1 MVGEEGFER
10 SLEECEDFYM
20 QSQRKDSEKG
30 NIGHKVWSWQTQG
43 KCLRNCADSD
53 FGKNKESVLGG
64 SKRENQK
71 VNRDHVVGGFKFQGM
86 EFVII

>member
-1 MVGEEGFER
+1 MKGASKNVRIFICRVRER
-10 SLEECEDFYM
+10 I
-20 QSQRKDSEKG
+20 EKKR
-30 NIGHKVWSWQTQG
+30 NIGHKVWSWRTHG

-53 FGKNKESVLGG
+53 FGKNKGPVLGG

-71 VNRDHVVGGFKFQGM
+71 VNRDHVVGDFKFQGI